1 MAIFTVCIT
10 VVFKKFFFVAVFNR
24 DKLDQI
30 QEKES
35 RKTQLNSVGQNN
47 SHDSA
52 IDADL
57 QEWEIETLEFDI
69 VSSVCLIFLG
79 FFSSPYIYASGII
92 G

>member
-1 MAIFTVCIT
+1 M
-10 VVFKKFFFVAVFNR
+10 
-24 DKLDQI
+24 DQI

-69 VSSVCLIFLG
+69 VSYVMSDFPGFSLILFA
-79 FFSSPYIYASGII
+79 FSDFRTSGII
-92 G
+92 D

>member
-10 VVFKKFFFVAVFNR
+10 VVFKKCHQLSLFFVAVFNR

-69 VSSVCLIFLG
+69 VSS
-79 FFSSPYIYASGII
+79 
-92 G
+92 

>member
-1 MAIFTVCIT
+1 MQSIIIFA
-10 VVFKKFFFVAVFNR
+10 AVFNR

-69 VSSVCLIFLG
+69 VSSFMSDFPG
-79 FFSSPYIYASGII
+79 FFNSPFYTDFWTSGII
-92 G
+92 D

>member
-1 MAIFTVCIT
+1 M
-10 VVFKKFFFVAVFNR
+10 FFVAVFNR

-69 VSSVCLIFLG
+69 VSSWYSCLLLLLFLNL
-79 FFSSPYIYASGII
+79 PTVTHRK
-92 G
+92 

>member
-1 MAIFTVCIT
+1 M
-10 VVFKKFFFVAVFNR
+10 FFVAVFNR

-69 VSSVCLIFLG
+69 VSSVMPDFPFCCLFFL
-79 FFSSPYIYASGII
+79 FKSPCSYTSVLI
-92 G
+92 GLKFTK

>member
-1 MAIFTVCIT
+1 M
-10 VVFKKFFFVAVFNR
+10 
-24 DKLDQI
+24 DQI

-69 VSSVCLIFLG
+69 VSSVLSYFPVFINLSMFTHG
-79 FFSSPYIYASGII
+79 YS
-92 G
+92 